1 MSSVY
6 GAFNKVGN
14 AISIKGGQALK
25 GAEKRMRGYK
35 PSAITTL
42 TPSLQSSLKLGD
54 DVEFSDAIDS
64 DRIQYNH
71 GRHYDN
77 SEKYHSNCGDFI
89 FSLGYAK
96 KINKEIIKGA
106 QHGYF
111 HQISDFYP
119 LPLKT
124 HDRADIDFDIFSNP
138 LMMEIEYKI
147 DECPEPAEME
157 ELENEKD
164 SLEVALIDEQWDKLN
179 SRFKNCLDSLTSF
192 HYTDYIME
200 NELYFCSLDRISE
213 DNSNQPPSTH
223 APILNENN
231 IIYEKESSNSTKDEQ
246 VIINTARKFACDH
259 WDKEIYIHNGL
270 PSSNNRNVNPYPE
283 CSDICE
289 EFLESLE
296 KSLSI
301 DEN

>member
-6 GAFNKVGN
+6 GAFNKAGN

-42 TPSLQSSLKLGD
+42 TPSIHSSLKLGD
-54 DVEFSDAIDS
+54 DVEFCPTADADRRQYDHSDHYINAE
-64 DRIQYNH
+64 QYFSFR
-71 GRHYDN
+71 GE
-77 SEKYHSNCGDFI
+77 EKP

-96 KINKEIIKGA
+96 EINKEIIKGGG
-106 QHGYF
+106 HSRF

-138 LMMEIEYKI
+138 LMIEIEGKI
-147 DECPEPAEME
+147 DECVEAEME
-157 ELENEKD
+157 ELESEKD
-164 SLEVALIDEQWDKLN
+164 SLEVTLIDEQWDKLD
-179 SRFKNCLDSLTSF
+179 SRFKNCFDLLTSF
-192 HYTDYIME
+192 HWTDYIM
-200 NELYFCSLDRISE
+200 NNDLYFCSLDRISE

-231 IIYEKESSNSTKDEQ
+231 IIYEKESSDPTKDEQ
-246 VIINTARKFACDH
+246 VIINTARKFACDY
-259 WDKEIYIHNGL
+259 WSKEIYIHNGL
-270 PSSNNRNVNPYPE
+270 PSSNNRNVNPY
-283 CSDICE
+283 
-289 EFLESLE
+289 LETATIS
-296 KSLSI
+296 K
-301 DEN
+301 

>member
-1 MSSVY
+1 MSSIY
-6 GAFNKVGN
+6 GAFNKVGD
-14 AISIKGGQALK
+14 AISVKGGQALK

-42 TPSLQSSLKLGD
+42 TPAQHSCLKYGD
-54 DVEFSDAIDS
+54 YIDFSDAFDS

-71 GRHYDN
+71 ERHYDN
-77 SEKYHSNCGDFI
+77 AEKYHSNYGDFM

-96 KINKEIIKGA
+96 EINKEIIKRG

-119 LPLKT
+119 LPLKKEDDT
-124 HDRADIDFDIFSNP
+124 GIDWNPYWTDRVTEHFQF
-138 LMMEIEYKI
+138 E
-147 DECPEPAEME
+147 
-157 ELENEKD
+157 
-164 SLEVALIDEQWDKLN
+164 
-179 SRFKNCLDSLTSF
+179 SRFADCLDMVLPKDITEI
-192 HYTDYIME
+192 T
-200 NELYFCSLDRISE
+200 LYFCSLDRISE
-213 DNSNQPPSTH
+213 KNSNQPPSTH

-231 IIYEKESSNSTKDEQ
+231 IIYEKESSDPTKDEQ

-259 WDKEIYIHNGL
+259 WEKEIYIHNGL

-296 KSLSI
+296 NSLC
-301 DEN
+301 